1 MKQFVKTKE
10 MIMKRS
16 TIANTFAIAAVT
28 AVAIAIAPTAKA
40 DDKGCSNLS
49 ISGSTFAV
57 TTTGYSVAAPDPVGP
72 AFAQVSMQTFGVAG
86 ITTNVGMSNA
96 NGTVAQVNNT
106 GTFTVNPDCTGTFT
120 LTTAKGLSTWFF
132 VISDNWNEIR
142 AICVDPFAVLTKIG
156 RRIYPGR
163 NM

>member
-1 MKQFVKTKE
+1 MNAKE
-10 MIMKRS
+10 MIMTRS
-16 TIANTFAIAAVT
+16 TIAKSFAMAAVT
-28 AVAIAIAPTAKA
+28 ALALSVAPTAKA

-57 TTTGYSVAAPDPVGP
+57 TTTGYGVNAPDPVGP
-72 AFAQVSMQTFGVAG
+72 AFAQVSMQTFDGRGGTSNAG
-86 ITTNVGMSNA
+86 MANTNGNVGQA
-96 NGTVAQVNNT
+96 NNT
-106 GTFTVNPDCTGTFT
+106 GTYTVNPDCTGTFT
-120 LTTAKGLSTWFF
+120 LTVGQGHLSTWFF
-132 VISDNWNEIR
+132 VIADNWNEIR

>member
-1 MKQFVKTKE
+1 MNAKE
-10 MIMKRS
+10 MIMTRS
-16 TIANTFAIAAVT
+16 TIAKSFTIAAVT
-28 AVAIAIAPTAKA
+28 ALALSVAPTANA

-49 ISGSTFAV
+49 ITGTFAV

-72 AFAQVSMQTFGVAG
+72 AFAQVSMQTFGGAG
-86 ITTNVGMSNA
+86 VTTNVGMANS
-96 NGTVAQVNNT
+96 NGTVGQANNT

-132 VISDNWNEIR
+132 VIADNWNEIR
-142 AICVDPFAVLTKIG
+142 AICVDPYAVLTKIG

-163 NM
+163 NL

>member
-1 MKQFVKTKE
+1 MNAKE
-10 MIMKRS
+10 MIMIRC
-16 TIANTFAIAAVT
+16 TIAKSFTIAAVT
-28 AVAIAIAPTAKA
+28 ALALSVAPTAKA

-57 TTTGYSVAAPDPVGP
+57 TTTGYGVHAPDPVGP
-72 AFAQVSMQTFGVAG
+72 AFAQVSMQTFDGVG
-86 ITTNVGMSNA
+86 VTTNVGMSNA
-96 NGTVAQVNNT
+96 NGTVGQTNQT

-120 LTTAKGLSTWFF
+120 LTTAKGLSTYFF

-163 NM
+163 RM

>member
-1 MKQFVKTKE
+1 MT
-10 MIMKRS
+10 RC
-16 TIANTFAIAAVT
+16 TIAKSFTIAAVT
-28 AVAIAIAPTAKA
+28 ALALSVAPTAKA

-49 ISGSTFAV
+49 IFGTFAV
-57 TTTGYSVAAPDPVGP
+57 TTTGYSVHAPDPVGP
-72 AFAQVSMQTFGVAG
+72 AFAQVSMQIFGAAG
-86 ITTNVGMSNA
+86 VTTNVGMANSNGA
-96 NGTVAQVNNT
+96 VAQANNT

-142 AICVDPFAVLTKIG
+142 AICVDPYAVLTKIG

-163 NM
+163 SM

>member
-1 MKQFVKTKE
+1 MEATTNAKE
-10 MIMKRS
+10 MIMTRS
-16 TIANTFAIAAVT
+16 TIGKTLTIAAVT
-28 AVAIAIAPTAKA
+28 ALALSVAPSAKA

-49 ISGSTFAV
+49 ITGTFAV

-72 AFAQVSMQTFGVAG
+72 AFAQVSMQTFDGRG
-86 ITTNVGMSNA
+86 GTTNVGMTNS
-96 NGTVAQVNNT
+96 NGTVGQANNT
-106 GTFTVNPDCTGTFT
+106 GTYTVNPDCTGTFT
-120 LTTAKGLSTWFF
+120 LAGHGGTYFF

-142 AICVDPFAVLTKIG
+142 AICVDPYAVLTKIG